1 MIYSLNYFI
10 IIFYSCFEKLLNVER
25 NKKICIFLI
34 QNADTEKELRDT
46 FRIMDKEGE
55 GFITAAALK
64 FVVTKL
70 GIYY

>member
-10 IIFYSCFEKLLNVER
+10 KFIKLLNVER
-25 NKKICIFLI
+25 NKKICIFLL

-70 GIYY
+70 GIDY

>member
-1 MIYSLNYFI
+1 MLLLLLLLLMDLSVEKNTNIC
-10 IIFYSCFEKLLNVER
+10 FYLL
-25 NKKICIFLI
+25 

-46 FRIMDKEGE
+46 FRVMDKEGE

-70 GIYY
+70 GIHN